1 MKMQLNTDYFFK
13 ISIEAVQ

>member
-1 MKMQLNTDYFFK
+1 MKMQLNTDYFSK